1 MTFRKNRGRIA
12 LGMNDRARVS
22 DAAAG
27 APRPSA
33 PSRQLFPL
41 KVTVCAWCG
50 NRSVEGV
57 WDELDVVLQT
67 FITGR
72 RHFITHGICPT
83 CFDQR
88 APGTRYPET

>member
-1 MTFRKNRGRIA
+1 MSA
-12 LGMNDRARVS
+12 V
-22 DAAAG
+22 G
-27 APRPSA
+27 APQMRLRA
-33 PSRQLFPL
+33 GQDR
-41 KVTVCAWCG
+41 
-50 NRSVEGV
+50 RSTPFITPPDEIGRVEGV

-72 RHFITHGICPT
+72 RHFITHGICPR